1 MTTAQ
6 TAPGVDDYRARKAIN
21 ATAIKAGARSMKH
34 MHHALTSGREPSP
47 AMAWGTLVHEFALGT
62 PDFVIYQG
70 IRRGKEW
77 DAFQAANTGRRIII
91 ESERKALL
99 DEAGLVRSLLDDP
112 DAGPLLE
119 GADME
124 QPIYWEEPG
133 IGQCKALPDVW
144 NAGDLAD
151 LKTCQSVAERDFT
164 ASSWR
169 MGYHFQLAWYR
180 RGCRA
185 IGLEVKRVF
194 IIAVE
199 SSAPFD
205 VAVFSVSDMLLD
217 WAEAECLRIAKR
229 YVECVAEESFPGQ
242 HAGPLV
248 LIQPEWADEQIQSQF
263 DGPELDPSS
272 L

>member
-6 TAPGVDDYRARKAIN
+6 TAPEVEHYRAVQAIN
-21 ATAIKAGARSMKH
+21 ATAIKAGAKSMKH
-34 MHHALTSGREPSP
+34 MHHAMTKGADATE
-47 AMAWGTLVHEFALGT
+47 AMRWGTLVHEFAIGA
-62 PDFVIYQG
+62 PDFVVYPG
-70 IRRGKEW
+70 TRRGKDWE
-77 DAFQAANTGRRIII
+77 AFQAANVGRRIII

-99 DEAGLVRSLLDDP
+99 DEAGLVRSLLDHP
-112 DAGPLLE
+112 GAGPLIS
-119 GADME
+119 GAEME
-124 QPIYWEEPG
+124 MPVYWMELG

-144 NAGDLAD
+144 NDGCLAD
-151 LKTCQSVAERDFT
+151 LKTCQSVSERDFT
-164 ASSWR
+164 AASWR
-169 MGYHFQLAWYR
+169 MGYHLQLAWYR

-185 IGLEVKRVF
+185 IGREVDRVF

-205 VAVFSVSDMLLD
+205 VAVFSVAGMLLD
-217 WAEAECLRIAKR
+217 WAEKECLRIAKR
-229 YVECVAEESFPGQ
+229 YAECVAAGSFPGQ

-248 LIQPEWADEQIQSQF
+248 LIQPEWADEQIQAQF